1 MTFLPNGRK
10 LVLLSHGY
18 ENIYERGFCNGLSDA
33 GVDFTL
39 ISSDRTDYKGLRP
52 GTKTVNLR
60 GSQEEA
66 RPKWQK
72 LLNLVRY
79 HLSLMWFALRHRD
92 CVFHLIG
99 LIEPAWLSG
108 VLHGLVL
115 RIFCHRWVITV
126 HDLLPHDRD
135 TPMNRLLFG
144 IAYRL
149 ADHLVVHTPRMRAEL
164 QERYGIPAERF
175 TIMEHGL
182 EPVRMTLPALDVYRA
197 PGPFKLLFF
206 GYVMKY
212 KGVDILVD
220 ALRDFPVPFELTV
233 GGFCRAPEILDE
245 LKAKIASH
253 PQRESIHWPN
263 EYVKESDIVGLFTG
277 SHVLVMPYRHIDQ
290 SGVLFQALRFGL
302 PIVATRVGSLVNYV
316 NPEIG
321 EVCDPESVAS
331 LREALVRLVERYPGI
346 DRQRIAEIS
355 RKYEWQSTVGVLRN
369 AYQ

>member
-1 MTFLPNGRK
+1 MKTLLNGRK

-33 GVDFTL
+33 GFDFTL

-66 RPKWQK
+66 RPKLQK
-72 LLNLVRY
+72 LWNLVQY
-79 HLSLMWFALRHRD
+79 HLSLMWYAVRHRD
-92 CVFHLIG
+92 AVFHLIG
-99 LIEPAWLSG
+99 LVEPAWLSG

-115 RIFCHRWVITV
+115 RTFCHRWVITV

-135 TPMNRLLFG
+135 TPLNRRLFG
-144 IAYRL
+144 MAYRL
-149 ADHLVVHTPRMRAEL
+149 ADHLVVHTPRMRSEL
-164 QERYGIPAERF
+164 QQRYGIPSERF
-175 TIMEHGL
+175 TLMEHGL
-182 EPVRMTLPALDVYRA
+182 EPVRVTLPALDVYRP

-212 KGVDILVD
+212 KGVDLLVE
-220 ALRDFPVPFELTV
+220 ALRDFPYPFSLTV
-233 GGFCRAPEILDE
+233 GGFCRAPDIIDG
-245 LKAKIASH
+245 LKNQIASH
-253 PQRESIHWPN
+253 PQSASIHWPN
-263 EYVKESDIVGLFTG
+263 EYVKESDIQGLFTG

-302 PIVATRVGSLVNYV
+302 PIVASKVGSLANYV
-316 NPEIG
+316 SPEVG
-321 EVCDPESVAS
+321 EVCESEDVTS
-331 LREALVRLVERYPGI
+331 LRQALVKLAERYAGI
-346 DRQRIAEIS
+346 DRQGIVGIGQ
-355 RKYEWQSTVGVLRN
+355 KYEWQNTVGVLEH

>member
-1 MTFLPNGRK
+1 MNKANGRP

-33 GVDFTL
+33 GFDFTL

-60 GSQEEA
+60 GSQEES
-66 RPKWQK
+66 RSKWQK
-72 LLNLVRY
+72 LWNLVGY
-79 HLSLMWFALRHRD
+79 HARLVSFALRHRES
-92 CVFHLIG
+92 VFHLIG
-99 LIEPAWLSG
+99 LIEPAWLCG

-115 RIFCHRWVITV
+115 RLFCHRWVITV

-135 TPMNRLLFG
+135 TPGNRLLFG
-144 IAYRL
+144 ISYRL

-164 QERYGIPAERF
+164 QERYSIPTERF
-175 TIMEHGL
+175 TLMEHGL
-182 EPVRMTLPALDVYRA
+182 EPVRIALPPLATYRA
-197 PGPFKLLFF
+197 PEPLKLLFF

-212 KGVDILVD
+212 KGLDLLID
-220 ALRDFPVPFELTV
+220 ALRDFPVPFTLTV

-245 LKAKIASH
+245 LKAKIDGH
-253 PQRESIHWPN
+253 PQRDSIYWPN
-263 EYVKESDIVGLFTG
+263 QYVKESEIQGLFTD

-302 PIVATRVGSLVNYV
+302 PVVASRVGSLAQYV
-316 NPEIG
+316 TPEVG
-321 EVCDPESVAS
+321 EVCEPDNIAD
-331 LREALVRLVERYPGI
+331 LRAALLRLAQRYGSI
-346 DRQRIAEIS
+346 DREQVGMAG
-355 RKYEWQSTVGVLRN
+355 RKYEWQNTVGALEN